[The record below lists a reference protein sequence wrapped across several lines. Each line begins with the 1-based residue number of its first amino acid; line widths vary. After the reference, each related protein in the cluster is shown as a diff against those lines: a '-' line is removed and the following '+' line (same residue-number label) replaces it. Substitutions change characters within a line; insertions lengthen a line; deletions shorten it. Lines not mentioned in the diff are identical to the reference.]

1 MQADGSTLPSYIT
14 YDVYS
19 TIATVNVGAASRS
32 PSTIT
37 VKACAY
43 LNDNVTAQ
51 KSECNET
58 LIEIFYADSLAF
70 TPTNLYFETEQ
81 LS

>member
-1 MQADGSTLPSYIT
+1 VQADGSTLPSYIT

-43 LNDNVTAQ
+43 LNDKVTTA
-51 KSECNET
+51 KSECKEM
-58 LIEIFYADSLAF
+58 LIKIFYADHLVF
-70 TPTNLYFETEQ
+70 TPAILYFETEQ

>member
-1 MQADGSTLPSYIT
+1 LPPFIT
-14 YDVYS
+14 YDLK
-19 TIATVNVGAASRS
+19 TKIATINVATSQAQSS
-32 PSTIT
+32 IT

-43 LNDNVTAQ
+43 LNDKVTIA
-51 KSECNET
+51 KSECKET

-70 TPTNLYFETEQ
+70 APSTLYFETEQ